1 MEQQEFF
8 DLLKQGVD
16 SWNFWRE
23 RNLDVE
29 VDLSKISFHG
39 DWSGIDFS
47 GVNLSNSNFSE
58 VDFNGANLSGA
69 NLSKTNLREAQLI
82 NTDLSQANLSKA
94 DLSEAYLT
102 DANVC
107 SANLAGANLKKAHL
121 ANADFSDA
129 DLREANLT
137 EVYLL
142 GTNLGGA
149 DLRKVNLSSAEVI
162 EANLSGANLS
172 EASLKGANLS
182 GTDFSKANLRKAN
195 LGDKGYTYEF
205 TESGLERRYFNTN
218 LTNSNLTGAN
228 LHGANLTRAN
238 LSGAEFYGANLI
250 RANLSEIQ
258 AADAQFA
265 FAKFTGA
272 CIEDWQYNEAT
283 NFNGIVC
290 DFVYLDSSRRKPYP
304 VGRRFAPGEFTK
316 EFQRSFEII
325 DIVIDDTID
334 FETFVYSFQ
343 ALQARHEDAQL
354 DIHSIEERGDNI
366 YVVKV
371 GISPD
376 VDQEIVHDEFMQ
388 TYEKIR
394 EALEEKYKIE
404 IRVKDTQIVNHQQET
419 QSLRENINNLH
430 NILKQQTEV
439 QKIMAETPKYD
450 LRGSKFGGGFAGDG
464 GTQIGGILNDYSS
477 KQSLDEAA
485 AEIQQLLKQLE
496 ETNPTTTETEKMIVA
511 AKAADEIKN
520 NPTLKARVMGAFKS
534 GGTEAFKEAVDNPLV
549 NVLVAIIQG
558 WMQAE

>member
-29 VDLSKISFHG
+29 VDLIKISFHG

-58 VDFNGANLSGA
+58 VDFSGANLSGA
-69 NLSKTNLREAQLI
+69 NLSE
-82 NTDLSQANLSKA
+82 S
-94 DLSEAYLT
+94 
-102 DANVC
+102 
-107 SANLAGANLKKAHL
+107 
-121 ANADFSDA
+121 
-129 DLREANLT
+129 
-137 EVYLL
+137 
-142 GTNLGGA
+142 
-149 DLRKVNLSSAEVI
+149 
-162 EANLSGANLS
+162 
-172 EASLKGANLS
+172 SLKGANLS
-182 GTDFSKANLRKAN
+182 GTDFSKANLRKAD
-195 LGDKGYTYEF
+195 LGDKGYEYTG
-205 TESGLERRYFNTN
+205 SWLERRYFNTN
-218 LTNSNLTGAN
+218 LTNSNLTGAD
-228 LHGANLTRAN
+228 LHGANLHEAN

-316 EFQRSFEII
+316 EFQKSFETI
-325 DIVIDDTID
+325 DIVIDDTIN

-343 ALQARHEDAQL
+343 SLQARHEDAQL

-394 EALEEKYKIE
+394 EALEKKYKIE
-404 IRVKDTQIVNHQQET
+404 IRVKDTQIVNYQQEN

-464 GTQIGGILNDYSS
+464 GTQIGGSLNDYSS

-496 ETNPTTTETEKMIVA
+496 
-511 AKAADEIKN
+511 
-520 NPTLKARVMGAFKS
+520 
-534 GGTEAFKEAVDNPLV
+534 
-549 NVLVAIIQG
+549 
-558 WMQAE
+558 